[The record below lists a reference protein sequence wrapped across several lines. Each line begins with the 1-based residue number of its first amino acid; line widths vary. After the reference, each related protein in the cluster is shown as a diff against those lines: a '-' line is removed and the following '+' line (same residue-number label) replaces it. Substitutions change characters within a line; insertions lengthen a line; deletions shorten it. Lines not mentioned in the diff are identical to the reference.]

1 MTTSLRFCRAVSGVL
16 QDEGFE
22 VLTAPDGET
31 ALKMVA
37 AEAPDLVLL
46 DIALP
51 GLDGLEALT
60 ELKRQHPLLPV
71 IMVSAYGS
79 VENAVKATRL
89 GAFDFIEKP
98 PNADKILLSV
108 RNALENARLAEENR
122 RLRQQRAPVKEII
135 GESAAIRRLREK
147 LALVAPTNAAV
158 LISGENG
165 TGKELV
171 ARALHAFSRRAH
183 QPLVEVN
190 CAAIPED
197 LIESELFGHE
207 KGAFTGASSQHRG
220 KFDLAHEGTL
230 FLDEIGDMSLK
241 TQAKILRILEE
252 QRFERVGGGR
262 PIQVDVRVL
271 AATNKNL
278 EEEIVKGRFR
288 EDLYH
293 RINVIPL
300 SVPPLRERREDIPLL
315 AAHFLQGALPGERRP
330 GQDLHP
336 RGPGGPGR
344 HALAGE
350 RPGAEELR
358 LPPGHPQPLRSGGR
372 GRPAPGRLRDGAGG
386 RLRLYRSLSP
396 GALLQ
401 GGPGPLREAVLT
413 AQIVGVPG
421 QRQPAGGEDRP
432 GALPPLPET
441 EGLRPGTREG
451 RGVKGKKGK
460 RVKVQRGGSRFH
472 LAPKLYLGTKLIA
485 KFNLAGEEGVPKPE
499 LGNQT

>member
-1 MTTSLRFCRAVSGVL
+1 MPGTLLVVDDEPQILRAVAGLL

-22 VLTAPDGET
+22 VLTALDGET
-31 ALKMVA
+31 ALKMVE
-37 AEAPDLVLL
+37 AEVPDLVLL

-108 RNALENARLAEENR
+108 RNALEWARLAEENR

-135 GESAAIRRLREK
+135 GESAAICRLREK

-158 LISGENG
+158 LIIGENG
-165 TGKELV
+165 SGKELV
-171 ARALHAFSRRAH
+171 ARALHALSRRSH

-207 KGAFTGASSQHRG
+207 KGAFTGASSRRRG

-278 EEEIVKGRFR
+278 EEEIAKGRFR

-300 SVPPLRERREDIPLL
+300 NVPPLRERREDIPLL
-315 AAHFLQGALPGERRP
+315 AAHFLQELSQENGAPGKTFTPAALE
-330 GQDLHP
+330 
-336 RGPGGPGR
+336 
-344 HALAGE
+344 ALAAMPWPGNVRELKNFVFRLVILSPFNLVDVADLPLAASGQEPAADYDFIDPFLQVPSFREARALFEKQFLRRKLSECKGNVSLLAEKIGLE
-350 RPGAEELR
+350 RS
-358 LPPGHPQPLRSGGR
+358 H
-372 GRPAPGRLRDGAGG
+372 
-386 RLRLYRSLSP
+386 LYRKLKAYGLEP
-396 GALLQ
+396 GK
-401 GGPGPLREAVLT
+401 E
-413 AQIVGVPG
+413 
-421 QRQPAGGEDRP
+421 GE
-432 GALPPLPET
+432 G
-441 EGLRPGTREG
+441 
-451 RGVKGKKGK
+451 
-460 RVKVQRGGSRFH
+460 
-472 LAPKLYLGTKLIA
+472 
-485 KFNLAGEEGVPKPE
+485 
-499 LGNQT
+499 

>member
-1 MTTSLRFCRAVSGVL
+1 MPGTLLVVDDEPQILRAVAGVL

-37 AEAPDLVLL
+37 AEVPDLVLL

-108 RNALENARLAEENR
+108 RNALEWARLAEENR

-135 GESAAIRRLREK
+135 GESAAISRLREK

-158 LISGENG
+158 LIIGENG
-165 TGKELV
+165 SGKELV
-171 ARALHAFSRRAH
+171 ARALHASSRRAH

-207 KGAFTGASSQHRG
+207 KGAFTGASSRRRG

-278 EEEIVKGRFR
+278 EEEIAKGAFR

-315 AAHFLQGALPGERRP
+315 AAHFLLELSQENGAPAKTFTPAALE
-330 GQDLHP
+330 
-336 RGPGGPGR
+336 
-344 HALAGE
+344 ALAAMPWPGNVRE
-350 RPGAEELR
+350 LKNFVFRLAILSPFDLVDVADLPLAASGAEPAADYDFIDPFLQVPSFREARALFEKQFLR
-358 LPPGHPQPLRSGGR
+358 RKLSECKGNVSLLAEKIGLERSH
-372 GRPAPGRLRDGAGG
+372 
-386 RLRLYRSLSP
+386 LYRKLKAYGLEP
-396 GALLQ
+396 GK
-401 GGPGPLREAVLT
+401 E
-413 AQIVGVPG
+413 
-421 QRQPAGGEDRP
+421 GE
-432 GALPPLPET
+432 G
-441 EGLRPGTREG
+441 
-451 RGVKGKKGK
+451 
-460 RVKVQRGGSRFH
+460 
-472 LAPKLYLGTKLIA
+472 
-485 KFNLAGEEGVPKPE
+485 
-499 LGNQT
+499 

>member
-1 MTTSLRFCRAVSGVL
+1 MPGTLLVVDDEPQILRAVAGLL

-22 VLTAPDGET
+22 VLTALDGET

-108 RNALENARLAEENR
+108 RNALEWARLAEENR

-135 GESAAIRRLREK
+135 GESAAISRLREK

-158 LISGENG
+158 LIIGENG
-165 TGKELV
+165 SGKELV
-171 ARALHAFSRRAH
+171 ARALHALSRRSH

-207 KGAFTGASSQHRG
+207 KGAFTGASSRRRG

-271 AATNKNL
+271 AASNKNL
-278 EEEIVKGRFR
+278 EEEIAKGRFR

-300 SVPPLRERREDIPLL
+300 NVPPLRERREDTPLL
-315 AAHFLQGALPGERRP
+315 AAHFLQELSQENGAPAKTFTPAVLE
-330 GQDLHP
+330 
-336 RGPGGPGR
+336 
-344 HALAGE
+344 ALAAMPWPGNVRELKNFVFRLAILSPFNLVDVADLPLAASGQEPAADYDFIDPFLQVPSFREARALFEKQFLRRKLSECKGNVSLLAEKIGLE
-350 RPGAEELR
+350 RS
-358 LPPGHPQPLRSGGR
+358 H
-372 GRPAPGRLRDGAGG
+372 
-386 RLRLYRSLSP
+386 LYRKLKAYGLEP
-396 GALLQ
+396 GK
-401 GGPGPLREAVLT
+401 EW
-413 AQIVGVPG
+413 
-421 QRQPAGGEDRP
+421 
-432 GALPPLPET
+432 
-441 EGLRPGTREG
+441 EG
-451 RGVKGKKGK
+451 
-460 RVKVQRGGSRFH
+460 
-472 LAPKLYLGTKLIA
+472 
-485 KFNLAGEEGVPKPE
+485 
-499 LGNQT
+499 

>member
-1 MTTSLRFCRAVSGVL
+1 MPGTLLVVDDEPQILRAVSGVL

-51 GLDGLEALT
+51 DLDGLEALT

-79 VENAVKATRL
+79 VENAIKATRL

-158 LISGENG
+158 LITGENG
-165 TGKELV
+165 TGKEVV
-171 ARALHAFSRRAH
+171 ARALHAFSRRAY

-220 KFDLAHEGTL
+220 KFDLAHGGTL

-252 QRFERVGGGR
+252 QRFERVGGAGPSRWTCGCWR
-262 PIQVDVRVL
+262 PPIKIWKR
-271 AATNKNL
+271 K
-278 EEEIVKGRFR
+278 
-288 EDLYH
+288 
-293 RINVIPL
+293 
-300 SVPPLRERREDIPLL
+300 S
-315 AAHFLQGALPGERRP
+315 
-330 GQDLHP
+330 P
-336 RGPGGPGR
+336 RG
-344 HALAGE
+344 A
-350 RPGAEELR
+350 
-358 LPPGHPQPLRSGGR
+358 SGKT
-372 GRPAPGRLRDGAGG
+372 
-386 RLRLYRSLSP
+386 SI
-396 GALLQ
+396 
-401 GGPGPLREAVLT
+401 T
-413 AQIVGVPG
+413 ASTSFP
-421 QRQPAGGEDRP
+421 
-432 GALPPLPET
+432 
-441 EGLRPGTREG
+441 
-451 RGVKGKKGK
+451 
-460 RVKVQRGGSRFH
+460 
-472 LAPKLYLGTKLIA
+472 
-485 KFNLAGEEGVPKPE
+485 
-499 LGNQT
+499 

>member
-1 MTTSLRFCRAVSGVL
+1 MPGTLLVVDDEPQILRAVAGLL

-22 VLTAPDGET
+22 VLTALDGET
-31 ALKMVA
+31 ALKMVE

-108 RNALENARLAEENR
+108 RNALEWARLAEENR

-135 GESAAIRRLREK
+135 GESAAISRLREK

-158 LISGENG
+158 LIIGENG

-171 ARALHAFSRRAH
+171 ARALHALSRRSH

-207 KGAFTGASSQHRG
+207 KGAFTGASSRRRG

-278 EEEIVKGRFR
+278 EEEIAKGRFR

-300 SVPPLRERREDIPLL
+300 NVPPLRERREDIPLL
-315 AAHFLQGALPGERRP
+315 AAHFLQELSQENGAPAKTFTPAALE
-330 GQDLHP
+330 
-336 RGPGGPGR
+336 
-344 HALAGE
+344 ALAAMPWPGNVRELKNFVFRLVILSPFNLVDVADLPLAASGQEPAADYDFIDPFLQVPSFREARALFEKQFLRRKLSECKGNVSLLAEKIGLE
-350 RPGAEELR
+350 RS
-358 LPPGHPQPLRSGGR
+358 H
-372 GRPAPGRLRDGAGG
+372 
-386 RLRLYRSLSP
+386 LYRKLKAYGLEP
-396 GALLQ
+396 GK
-401 GGPGPLREAVLT
+401 E
-413 AQIVGVPG
+413 
-421 QRQPAGGEDRP
+421 GE
-432 GALPPLPET
+432 G
-441 EGLRPGTREG
+441 
-451 RGVKGKKGK
+451 
-460 RVKVQRGGSRFH
+460 
-472 LAPKLYLGTKLIA
+472 
-485 KFNLAGEEGVPKPE
+485 
-499 LGNQT
+499 

>member
-1 MTTSLRFCRAVSGVL
+1 MPGTLLVVDDEPQILRAVAGLL

-22 VLTAPDGET
+22 VLTALDGET

-108 RNALENARLAEENR
+108 RNALEWARLAEENR

-135 GESAAIRRLREK
+135 GESAAISRLREK

-158 LISGENG
+158 LIIGENG

-171 ARALHAFSRRAH
+171 ARALHALSRRSH

-207 KGAFTGASSQHRG
+207 KGAFTGASSRRRG

-252 QRFERVGGGR
+252 QRFERVGGGH

-278 EEEIVKGRFR
+278 EEEIAKGAFR

-315 AAHFLQGALPGERRP
+315 AAHFLLELSQENGAPAKTFTPAALE
-330 GQDLHP
+330 
-336 RGPGGPGR
+336 
-344 HALAGE
+344 ALAAMPWPGNVRE
-350 RPGAEELR
+350 LKNFVFRLAILSPFDLVDVADLPLAASGAEPAADYDFIDPFLQVPSFREARALFEKQFLR
-358 LPPGHPQPLRSGGR
+358 RKLSECKGNVSLLAEKIGLERSH
-372 GRPAPGRLRDGAGG
+372 
-386 RLRLYRSLSP
+386 LYRKLKAYGLEP
-396 GALLQ
+396 GK
-401 GGPGPLREAVLT
+401 EW
-413 AQIVGVPG
+413 
-421 QRQPAGGEDRP
+421 
-432 GALPPLPET
+432 
-441 EGLRPGTREG
+441 EG
-451 RGVKGKKGK
+451 
-460 RVKVQRGGSRFH
+460 
-472 LAPKLYLGTKLIA
+472 
-485 KFNLAGEEGVPKPE
+485 
-499 LGNQT
+499 

>member
-1 MTTSLRFCRAVSGVL
+1 MPGTLLVVDDEPQILRAVAGVL

-37 AEAPDLVLL
+37 AEVPDLVLL

-108 RNALENARLAEENR
+108 RNALEWARLAEENR

-135 GESAAIRRLREK
+135 GESAAISRLREK

-158 LISGENG
+158 LIIGENG

-171 ARALHAFSRRAH
+171 ARALHALSRRAH

-207 KGAFTGASSQHRG
+207 KGAFTGASSRRRG

-278 EEEIVKGRFR
+278 EEEIAKGRFR

-300 SVPPLRERREDIPLL
+300 NVPPLRERREDTPLL
-315 AAHFLQGALPGERRP
+315 AAHFLQELSQENGAPAKTFTPAALE
-330 GQDLHP
+330 
-336 RGPGGPGR
+336 
-344 HALAGE
+344 ALAAMPWPGNVRE
-350 RPGAEELR
+350 LKNFVFRLAILSPFDLVDVADLPLAASGAEPAADYDFIDPFLQVPSFREARALFEKQFLR
-358 LPPGHPQPLRSGGR
+358 RKLSECKGNVSLLAEKIGLERSH
-372 GRPAPGRLRDGAGG
+372 
-386 RLRLYRSLSP
+386 LYRKLKAYGLEP
-396 GALLQ
+396 GK
-401 GGPGPLREAVLT
+401 E
-413 AQIVGVPG
+413 
-421 QRQPAGGEDRP
+421 GE
-432 GALPPLPET
+432 G
-441 EGLRPGTREG
+441 
-451 RGVKGKKGK
+451 
-460 RVKVQRGGSRFH
+460 
-472 LAPKLYLGTKLIA
+472 
-485 KFNLAGEEGVPKPE
+485 
-499 LGNQT
+499 

>member
-1 MTTSLRFCRAVSGVL
+1 MPGTLLVVDDEPQILRAVAGVL

-37 AEAPDLVLL
+37 AEVPDLVLL

-108 RNALENARLAEENR
+108 RNALEWARLAEENR

-135 GESAAIRRLREK
+135 GESAAISRLREK

-158 LISGENG
+158 LIIGENG
-165 TGKELV
+165 SGKELV
-171 ARALHAFSRRAH
+171 ARALHASSRRAH

-207 KGAFTGASSQHRG
+207 KGAFTGASSRRRG

-278 EEEIVKGRFR
+278 EEEIAKGRFR

-300 SVPPLRERREDIPLL
+300 NVPPLRERREDTPLL
-315 AAHFLQGALPGERRP
+315 AAHFLQELSQENGAPAKTFTPAVLE
-330 GQDLHP
+330 
-336 RGPGGPGR
+336 
-344 HALAGE
+344 ALAAMPWPGNVRELKNFVFRLAILSPFNLVDVADLPLAASGQEPAADYDFIDPFLQVPSFREARALFEKQFLRRKLSECKGNVSLLAEKIGLE
-350 RPGAEELR
+350 RS
-358 LPPGHPQPLRSGGR
+358 H
-372 GRPAPGRLRDGAGG
+372 
-386 RLRLYRSLSP
+386 LYRKLKAYGLEP
-396 GALLQ
+396 GK
-401 GGPGPLREAVLT
+401 E
-413 AQIVGVPG
+413 
-421 QRQPAGGEDRP
+421 GE
-432 GALPPLPET
+432 G
-441 EGLRPGTREG
+441 
-451 RGVKGKKGK
+451 
-460 RVKVQRGGSRFH
+460 
-472 LAPKLYLGTKLIA
+472 
-485 KFNLAGEEGVPKPE
+485 
-499 LGNQT
+499 

>member
-1 MTTSLRFCRAVSGVL
+1 MPGTLLVVDDEPQILRAVAGLL

-22 VLTAPDGET
+22 VLTALDGET
-31 ALKMVA
+31 ALKMVE

-108 RNALENARLAEENR
+108 RNALEWARLAEENR

-135 GESAAIRRLREK
+135 GESAAISRLREK

-158 LISGENG
+158 LIIGENG

-171 ARALHAFSRRAH
+171 ARALHALSRRAH

-207 KGAFTGASSQHRG
+207 KGAFTGASSRRRG

-278 EEEIVKGRFR
+278 EEEIAKGRFR

-300 SVPPLRERREDIPLL
+300 NVPPLRERREDTPLL
-315 AAHFLQGALPGERRP
+315 AAHFLQELSQENGAPAKTFTPAALE
-330 GQDLHP
+330 
-336 RGPGGPGR
+336 
-344 HALAGE
+344 ALAAMPWPGNVRE
-350 RPGAEELR
+350 LKNFVFRLAILSPFDLVDVADLPLAASGAEPAADYDFIDPFLQVPSFREARALFEKQFLR
-358 LPPGHPQPLRSGGR
+358 RKLSECKGNVSLLAEKIGLERSH
-372 GRPAPGRLRDGAGG
+372 
-386 RLRLYRSLSP
+386 LYRKLKAYGLEP
-396 GALLQ
+396 GK
-401 GGPGPLREAVLT
+401 E
-413 AQIVGVPG
+413 
-421 QRQPAGGEDRP
+421 GE
-432 GALPPLPET
+432 G
-441 EGLRPGTREG
+441 
-451 RGVKGKKGK
+451 
-460 RVKVQRGGSRFH
+460 
-472 LAPKLYLGTKLIA
+472 
-485 KFNLAGEEGVPKPE
+485 
-499 LGNQT
+499 